1 MGGRCWKRG
10 NSLPSKV
17 VRLEKLLIFLVLL
30 FSIVGARK
38 ALAANEIITVPVVLA
53 DYYGWAYTEAF
64 EDHADI
70 YGWSTAGVDA
80 LGWTLF
86 FAANDYDAG
95 LFLVNTAG
103 LAKTLYPV
111 ATLLG
116 ASDSAVRERAWIAV
130 GTHTATLLT
139 LELLGRPA
147 LNVQTSLGPSRDG
160 YGVSLAYK
168 F

>member
-1 MGGRCWKRG
+1 MKIRTWILGG
-10 NSLPSKV
+10 LA
-17 VRLEKLLIFLVLL
+17 LVLFL
-30 FSIVGARK
+30 SAGRAR
-38 ALAANEIITVPVVLA
+38 AAHEAVTIPLVLA

-70 YGWSTAGVDA
+70 YGFSTAGVDA

-103 LAKTLYPV
+103 LAKTVYPLV
-111 ATLLG
+111 ALLG
-116 ASDSAVRERAWIAV
+116 ASDEGIRERAWIAV
-130 GTHTATLLT
+130 GTHTVTLVT
-139 LELLGRPA
+139 LAFLGKPA
-147 LNVQTSLGPSRDG
+147 LSVQTSMGPTRDG
-160 YGVSLAYK
+160 CGISYAFK

>member
-1 MGGRCWKRG
+1 MSSIDKAFSLKALGAILFLILGGR
-10 NSLPSKV
+10 
-17 VRLEKLLIFLVLL
+17 
-30 FSIVGARK
+30 GAW
-38 ALAANEIITVPVVLA
+38 AANEPVTIPIILA

-64 EDHADI
+64 EDKANI
-70 YGWSTAGVDA
+70 FGYSTAGVDA

-86 FAANDYDAG
+86 FTANDYDAG

-116 ASDSAVRERAWIAV
+116 ASNPTVRDRAWIAV

-139 LELLGRPA
+139 LELLGRPSLA
-147 LNVQTSLGPSRDG
+147 IQATLGPRRDG
-160 YGVSLAYK
+160 VGLSYA
-168 F
+168 FNF

>member
-1 MGGRCWKRG
+1 M
-10 NSLPSKV
+10 
-17 VRLEKLLIFLVLL
+17 
-30 FSIVGARK
+30 GARE

-70 YGWSTAGVDA
+70 FGWSTAGVDA

-95 LFLVNTAG
+95 LFMVNTAG

-111 ATLLG
+111 VTLVG

-130 GTHTATLLT
+130 GTHTATMIT
-139 LELLGRPA
+139 LGFLGRPA
-147 LNVQTSLGPSRDG
+147 LSVKTSLGPSRDG
-160 YGVSLAYK
+160 VGLAYA
-168 F
+168 FNF

>member
-1 MGGRCWKRG
+1 MKK
-10 NSLPSKV
+10 ST
-17 VRLEKLLIFLVLL
+17 
-30 FSIVGARK
+30 
-38 ALAANEIITVPVVLA
+38 LAAWGMALFLLSPDGRAQAAHEAVTIPLILA

-70 YGWSTAGVDA
+70 YGFSTAGVDA

-111 ATLLG
+111 VTLLG
-116 ASDSAVRERAWIAV
+116 TSDQGVRERAWIAL
-130 GTHTATLLT
+130 GTHTVTLAALA
-139 LELLGRPA
+139 LLGKPA
-147 LNVQTSLGPSRDG
+147 LSVQTSMGPTRDG
-160 YGVSLAYK
+160 CGVSYA
-168 F
+168 FDF